1 MGKQIYMLFHVNKQQ
16 TSYGEDI
23 GILLLDTE
31 TPFIQGD
38 VGNAKSY
45 TYPVRY
51 KVVKGLTVAAIFAHD
66 TNLTAAIVDAAKE
79 LEREGVKAITGDC
92 GFMALFQQQVKAAV
106 TVPVFLSSLTQLPF
120 ISQILRDH
128 YKIGIITANAT
139 ALTSDLFTAVGF
151 TDIEKLVIK
160 GLDDTKYFYEAAIAE
175 VGTLDSD
182 RISEEVVA
190 ASKQLAEDKRIGAI
204 LLECSLLP
212 VYGFAVHQAT
222 GLPVFDF
229 LTMIDYVQSSIV
241 KRTFPDSY

>member
-1 MGKQIYMLFHVNKQQ
+1 MLFHVNRQQ

-45 TYPVRY
+45 DYPVRY
-51 KVVKGLTVAAIFAHD
+51 KVVEGLTVEAIFAHD
-66 TNLTAAIVDAAKE
+66 RKFTRALIDAARE

-92 GFMALFQQQVKAAV
+92 GFMAFFQRQVKEAV
-106 TVPVFLSSLTQLPF
+106 NIPVFLSSLTQLPF
-120 ISQILRDH
+120 MTQILRDDR
-128 YKIGIITANAT
+128 KIGIVTANAT
-139 ALTSDLFTAVGF
+139 SLTPDLFEAVGF
-151 TDIEKLVIK
+151 GDLEKLVIK
-160 GLDDTKYFYEAAIAE
+160 GLEDSTFFSDAAIKE

-182 RISEEVVA
+182 GIRSEVVEA
-190 ASKQLAEDKRIGAI
+190 AAELAKDETIGAI

-212 VYGFAVHQAT
+212 VYGDAVQKET

-229 LTMIDYVQSSIV
+229 LTMIDYVRSTVV

>member
-1 MGKQIYMLFHVNKQQ
+1 MLFHVNKQQ

-45 TYPVRY
+45 NYPVRY
-51 KVVKGLTVAAIFAHD
+51 KVIKGLTVEAIFSHD
-66 TNLTAAIVDAAKE
+66 ASFTTAIIDAARE

-92 GFMALFQQQVKAAV
+92 GFMALFQQQVKDAV
-106 TVPVFLSSLTQLPF
+106 NIPVFLSSLTQLPF
-120 ISQILRDH
+120 ISQILRNNN
-128 YKIGIITANAT
+128 KIGIITANAT
-139 ALTSDLFTAVGF
+139 SLTADLFTAVGF
-151 TDIEKLVIK
+151 TEIEKLVIK
-160 GLDDTKYFYEAAIAE
+160 GLDDTKYFHEAAIAE

-182 RISEEVVA
+182 RISAEVVA
-190 ASKQLAEDKRIGAI
+190 ASQQLAEDPNVGAI

-212 VYGFAVHQAT
+212 VYGFAVQQAT

-229 LTMIDYVQSSIV
+229 LTMINYVQSAIV
-241 KRTFPDSY
+241 KKTFPDSY

>member
-1 MGKQIYMLFHVNKQQ
+1 MLFHVNKQQ

-66 TNLTAAIVDAAKE
+66 ANFTAAIVDAAKE

-92 GFMALFQQQVKAAV
+92 GFMALFQQQVKDAV
-106 TVPVFLSSLTQLPF
+106 NVPVFLSSLTQLPF
-120 ISQILRDH
+120 ITQIIRNS
-128 YKIGIITANAT
+128 YKVGIITANSA
-139 ALTSDLFTAVGF
+139 ALTPDLFTAVGF
-151 TDIEKLVIK
+151 TDTERLAIK
-160 GLDDTKYFYEAAIAE
+160 GLEDTKYFHAAAIAE
-175 VGTLDSD
+175 IGTLDSD

-190 ASKQLAEDKRIGAI
+190 ASKQLAEDKSVGTI

-212 VYGFAVHQAT
+212 VYGFAVQQAT

>member
-1 MGKQIYMLFHVNKQQ
+1 MLFHVKKHQ

-45 TYPVRY
+45 NFPVRY
-51 KVVKGLTVAAIFAHD
+51 KVVTGLTVEAIFAHD
-66 TNLTAAIVDAAKE
+66 ASFTQAIIEAAQE

-92 GFMALFQQQVKAAV
+92 GFMAFFQQQVKDAV
-106 TVPVFLSSLTQLPF
+106 NIPVFLSSLTQLPF
-120 ISQILRDH
+120 INQILRNNR
-128 YKIGIITANAT
+128 KIGVVTANAT
-139 ALTSDLFTAVGF
+139 ALTAELFTAVGF
-151 TDIEKLVIK
+151 TDLDKLIIK
-160 GLDDTKYFYEAAIAE
+160 GLDDTKYFYDAAIAE
-175 VGTLDSD
+175 IGTLDSD
-182 RISEEVVA
+182 RITEEVVA
-190 ASKQLAEDKRIGAI
+190 ACMQLAQDKTIGAI

-212 VYGFAVHQAT
+212 VYGHAVQQAT

-229 LTMIDYVQSSIV
+229 LTMINYVQSSIV

>member
-1 MGKQIYMLFHVNKQQ
+1 MLFHVNKQQ

-23 GILLLDTE
+23 GILLLETA

-51 KVVKGLTVAAIFAHD
+51 KVVKGLTVEAIFAHD
-66 TNLTAAIVDAAKE
+66 ASFTEAIIDAAQE

-106 TVPVFLSSLTQLPF
+106 TIPVFLSSLTQLPF
-120 ISQILRDH
+120 ITQILRNE
-128 YKIGIITANAT
+128 YKIGIVTANAT
-139 ALTSDLFTAVGF
+139 SLTTELFTAVGF

-160 GLDDTKYFYEAAIAE
+160 GLDDTKYFHAAAIAE

-182 RISEEVVA
+182 RITEEVVA
-190 ASKQLAEDKRIGAI
+190 ASLQLAENKNVGAI

-212 VYGFAVHQAT
+212 VYGNAVQRAT

>member
-1 MGKQIYMLFHVNKQQ
+1 MLFHVNKQQ

-23 GILLLDTE
+23 GILLLETE

-45 TYPVRY
+45 NYPVRY
-51 KVVKGLTVAAIFAHD
+51 KVVAGLTVEAIFAHD
-66 TNLTAAIVDAAKE
+66 AGFTQAIIDAAQE

-92 GFMALFQQQVKAAV
+92 GFMAFFQQHVKEAV
-106 TVPVFLSSLTQLPF
+106 NVPVFLSSLTQLPF
-120 ISQILRDH
+120 ITQILRNDR
-128 YKIGIITANAT
+128 KIGVVTANAT
-139 ALTSDLFTAVGF
+139 SLTPDLFAAVGF
-151 TDIEKLVIK
+151 TDLDKLVVT

-182 RISEEVVA
+182 RITEEVVA
-190 ASKQLAEDKRIGAI
+190 ASLQVAKDKTVGAI

-212 VYGFAVHQAT
+212 VYGAAVQRAT